1 MAAMTPR
8 AIDDGVRG
16 VESHLLFE
24 QRRRQQQ
31 MQDAWAAYRGEFL
44 PPLKPEVNQPDD
56 NVLVNRCAPV
66 VDKGVSFLFGKVVK
80 IELQDADGGTDGSG
94 TSDAQDWLDA
104 VWGDDDDK
112 MTLLSKLALNGAICG
127 QAFLKIVPANPR
139 AGQIYPRLVV
149 LDPQTVEVV
158 TDPDD
163 CDTVRQYTIQY
174 DAYDATTAAPLT
186 KRQIIKRNDPDGLAA
201 LSGGMDSDDT
211 WIITNEAR
219 SGVNGAWQQI
229 GAPQVWPYPFAP
241 IVACQNLPNPN
252 EYWGKADLTPDIIG
266 MNRVLNFVESNVS
279 RIIKKHAM
287 PWPWASGMDTR
298 ALVVEPGRVIGLPHP
313 EAKMGFLEINTA
325 GLSASMQF
333 AGDLRSDM
341 DEQSRV
347 PAVALGRLV
356 DLPKGNIS
364 GVALQLLFQPLI
376 EKTTQKQRLYGRLLR
391 DVSRALLVLGKQLS
405 LEEANAQT
413 IDLHW
418 QNLLPVDDLAA
429 AQTALALSQVGVSRQ
444 TLLQQLGYDPDSE
457 AEKQAEDTD
466 AQATAFAQ
474 GKGPASSGAPAPAE
488 AQPANAPQGAA
499 QTAQDIAK
507 TNQAMNAPQAPEPRT
522 PAGKA

>member
-1 MAAMTPR
+1 MAAMTTR
-8 AIDDGVRG
+8 TINDGVPG
-16 VESHLLFE
+16 IESRLIFE
-24 QRRRQQQ
+24 QKKRQQQ
-31 MQDAWAAYRGEFL
+31 MQDAWAAYRGEFE

-56 NVLVNRCAPV
+56 NVLVNRCAPI
-66 VDKGVSFLFGKVVK
+66 VDKGVSFLFGKPLKV
-80 IELQDADGGTDGSG
+80 ELQDADGGTDDTG

-104 VWGDDDDK
+104 AWGDDDDK

-127 QAFLKIVPANPR
+127 QAFLKIVPANPK
-139 AGQIYPRLVV
+139 AGQQYPRLVV
-149 LDPQTVEVV
+149 LDPQTVSVE

-163 CDTVRQYTIQY
+163 CDTVRSFTIQY
-174 DAYDATTAAPLT
+174 DAFDPTTAAPLT
-186 KRQIIKRNDPDGLAA
+186 KKQVIARSDPDGLAA

-211 WIITNEAR
+211 WLITNYAR
-219 SGVNGAWQQI
+219 SGVNGDWQQL
-229 GAPQVWPYPFAP
+229 GPQQTWPYPFAP

-252 EYWGKADLTPDIIG
+252 EYWGKPDLTPDIIG
-266 MNRVLNFVESNVS
+266 MNRVLNFIESNVS

-313 EAKMGFLEINTA
+313 ESKMGFLEINTG
-325 GLSASMQF
+325 GLSSSMSF

-376 EKTTQKQRLYGRLLR
+376 EKTTQKQRLYGRLVR
-391 DVSRALLVLGKQLS
+391 DVSRAMLVLGKQLA
-405 LEEANAQT
+405 LEQAQEQD

-457 AEKQAEDTD
+457 QEKVGEDAD
-466 AQATAFAQ
+466 AQQTTFAR
-474 GKGPASSGAPAPAE
+474 GKGPAPQGQP
-488 AQPANAPQGAA
+488 QPADAPPPDGQ
-499 QTAQDIAK
+499 QP
-507 TNQAMNAPQAPEPRT
+507 PQAPEAT
-522 PAGKA
+522 DAQGKA